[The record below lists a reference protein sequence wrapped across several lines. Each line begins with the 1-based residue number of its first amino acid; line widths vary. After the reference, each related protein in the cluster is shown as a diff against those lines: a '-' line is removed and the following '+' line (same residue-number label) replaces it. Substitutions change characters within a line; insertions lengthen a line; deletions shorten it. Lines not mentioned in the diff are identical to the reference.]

1 MKAIKIYKHIIQ
13 TNLFNINNK
22 RKRKLNDK
30 KAKKKSWYRKSKTLK
45 VYA

>member
-30 KAKKKSWYRKSKTLK
+30 KAKKVL
-45 VYA
+45 V